1 MGRAM
6 AHERW
11 LAHAMALAFSSS
23 ACGMSEHLPSPPKR
37 QPWYEHISVPSD
49 GSMRPSAQM
58 QRRPVRSRR
67 LFNFAN
73 LKLGDYD
80 YCYSTPISGTTQV
93 FFDLRGAATVQQSCA
108 EITAGP
114 GSHPHSFRARFIFQA
129 EFHASLEQEYS
140 WYILGREV
148 SGGSL

>member
-11 LAHAMALAFSSS
+11 LAHAVALAFLSS
-23 ACGMSEHLPSPPKR
+23 ACGMSKHLPSPPKR

-58 QRRPVRSRR
+58 HCRAVKSRC

-73 LKLGDYD
+73 LKLGDCD
-80 YCYSTPISGTTQV
+80 CCYSTPI
-93 FFDLRGAATVQQSCA
+93 
-108 EITAGP
+108 
-114 GSHPHSFRARFIFQA
+114 
-129 EFHASLEQEYS
+129 
-140 WYILGREV
+140 
-148 SGGSL
+148 